1 MAAAR
6 VLIAEEDLN
15 FHRII
20 NDILEMSLR
29 EVQIERAMSVAGL
42 LDKVRSSDGAYSLI
56 LYNIHFD
63 EGESGQGLAELRH
76 NFPALQSR
84 IVVLVD
90 TDDDVE
96 HHPEAAGLAI
106 ATKPFSLDEFSELV
120 KSICGE

>member
-20 NDILEMSLR
+20 NDILEMSLK
-29 EVQIERAMSVAGL
+29 EVQIERAMSVEGL
-42 LDKVRSSDGAYSLI
+42 LDKVRSNEGAYSLI

-63 EGESGQGLAELRH
+63 EGTSGQALLELRQH
-76 NFPALQSR
+76 FPQLQPR

-90 TDDDVE
+90 TDDDVD
-96 HHPEAAGLAI
+96 HHPEAAGLAR